1 MSDPAR
7 SSEQV
12 SGVSNVAAD
21 LVTLLHNK
29 LDAIAALERYKQ
41 DAQGD
46 QEISSYFDE
55 LEQAEVQA
63 IDRLKSLVTQRLG
76 Q

>member
-63 IDRLKSLVTQRLG
+63 IGRLKSLVTQRLG